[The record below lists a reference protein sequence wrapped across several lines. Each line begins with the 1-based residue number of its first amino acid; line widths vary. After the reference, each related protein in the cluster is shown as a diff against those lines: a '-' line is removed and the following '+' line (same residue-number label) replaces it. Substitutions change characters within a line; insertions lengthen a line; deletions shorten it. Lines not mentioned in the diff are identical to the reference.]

1 MYVGVGRFRGRVG
14 RDKSGPYG
22 DGVWGAMTVITEI
35 RAPTYSMLE
44 GMYYPPSSGHY
55 GQRASLLRLGLCTI
69 TAYGMSLKGMIIFFV
84 TVLQTRT
91 KERARH
97 VSGRRRSFRER
108 WL

>member
-69 TAYGMSLKGMIIFFV
+69 TAYGMSPEIDVSQKDDYFLCHSAANTHKG
-84 TVLQTRT
+84 
-91 KERARH
+91 KD
-97 VSGRRRSFRER
+97 
-108 WL
+108 